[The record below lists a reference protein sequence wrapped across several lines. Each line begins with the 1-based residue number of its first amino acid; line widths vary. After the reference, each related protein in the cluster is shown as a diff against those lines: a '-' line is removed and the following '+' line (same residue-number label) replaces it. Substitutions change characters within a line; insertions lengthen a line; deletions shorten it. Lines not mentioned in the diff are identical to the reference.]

1 MNVHLLGVRCNYLL
15 FILGLF
21 IISTS
26 SLFRLVMQCSAAVA
40 DVDVA
45 ALITSSVVSFV
56 NVNGDDGFVDSIG
69 CWTDSS
75 VLDRFYRF
83 SVFG

>member
-1 MNVHLLGVRCNYLL
+1 
-15 FILGLF
+15 
-21 IISTS
+21 
-26 SLFRLVMQCSAAVA
+26 MQCSAAVA